1 MEKEQ
6 TLYDTLISYSRTDM
20 YPFHMPGHKRKPLP
34 FPNPYM
40 VDITEIDGFDNL
52 HHAEGILKEAQE
64 RAAVLYGSKRCY
76 YLVNGSTCGLL
87 AAICAAAGR
96 GDKVLVARGSHK
108 AVYHA
113 LAIQELSAEYLY
125 PVITAN
131 DLQGQITPEQV
142 EEALNKHPDIRA
154 VVITS
159 PTYEGIISDI
169 AGIAECAHAH
179 DVPLIVD
186 EAHGAH
192 LGFGGGFP
200 ENAVRLSAD
209 AVIMSLHKTLPSF
222 TQTALLHLTS
232 DRIAPERIERYLGIF
247 ETSSPSY
254 LFMAG
259 MDECVRMVAEEGQ
272 QLFAEYRKRLDAFY
286 GETADLKHLHVM
298 RREDVTPEEAYD
310 WDDSKLVIFAGKP
323 GKMSATDVKQS
334 AKNPMYAGEG
344 TALHERLLHGYHLQM
359 EMVSADYV
367 LGITSIMDSDEGFR
381 RLSAALHEIDRELA
395 GTVKGAAAAPTN
407 EADSNWDEAGSKRDE
422 AGSERDEADSKRDE
436 ADSRQDEA
444 GSRRGAA
451 VVPESARAQGFTAQ
465 MYRSNPREMQIYQAM
480 ELPYKEVSFAEAAG
494 QMSADYVYLYPP
506 GIPLIVPGEIITG
519 EFLERIGACMRNG
532 LRVEGQAN
540 LSAERIKI
548 VYF

>member
-1 MEKEQ
+1 METFEKESVKMKKEQ
-6 TLYDTLISYSRTDM
+6 PLYDMLISYGRTDM
-20 YPFHMPGHKRKPLP
+20 YPFHMPGHKRQPLS
-34 FPNPYM
+34 FPNPYTA
-40 VDITEIDGFDNL
+40 DITEIDGFDNL

-64 RAAVLYGSKRCY
+64 RAAAVYGSKRCY

-113 LAIQELSAEYLY
+113 LAIQGLNAEYLY
-125 PVITAN
+125 PIITGN
-131 DLQGQITPEQV
+131 DLQGQVTPEQV
-142 EEALNKHPDIRA
+142 EDALKEHPDIRA
-154 VVITS
+154 VIITS

-169 AGIAECAHAH
+169 AEIAECTHAH

-200 ENAVRLSAD
+200 ENAVRLGAD

-259 MDECVRMVAEEGQ
+259 MDACVRMVEKDGER
-272 QLFAEYRKRLDAFY
+272 LFADYRKRLDAFY
-286 GETADLKHLHVM
+286 QKTADLKYLHIM
-298 RREDVTPEEAYD
+298 KREDLTPEEAYG
-310 WDDSKLVIFAGKP
+310 WDDSKLVIFAGK
-323 GKMSATDVKQS
+323 G
-334 AKNPMYAGEG
+334 AGM
-344 TALHERLLHGYHLQM
+344 ALHERLLNDYHLQM

-367 LGITSIMDSDEGFR
+367 LGMTSIMDTDKGFA
-381 RLSAALHEIDRELA
+381 RLSAALHEIDLELA
-395 GTVKGAAAAPTN
+395 GGMENEYGAVLAARKAGADRREEESKTRSEEKTN
-407 EADSNWDEAGSKRDE
+407 TPR
-422 AGSERDEADSKRDE
+422 
-436 ADSRQDEA
+436 
-444 GSRRGAA
+444 
-451 VVPESARAQGFTAQ
+451 ARGFTAQ
-465 MYRSNPREMQIYQAM
+465 MYRSNPRKMQIYQAM
-480 ELPYKEVSFAEAAG
+480 ELPYQEVSFAEARG
-494 QMSADYVYLYPP
+494 EMSADYVYLYPP
-506 GIPLIVPGEIITG
+506 GIPLIVPGEVITS
-519 EFLERIGACMRNG
+519 EFLERIRECIRYG

-540 LSAERIKI
+540 LSEERIKI